1 MAKKPTI
8 VEPGS
13 KTRLSIK
20 DAAKGI
26 TKKPSGMEKL
36 VQDVTNRYR
45 VTAREARDIVTA
57 VSTAADV
64 FSTQKPKNQ
73 AAANKNVVK
82 QVKETVKAAT
92 TGQKGTTSAK
102 AKFTKGENIVV
113 PGKKRK

>member
-1 MAKKPTI
+1 MAKEEMKRKLGTPKP
-8 VEPGS
+8 V
-13 KTRLSIK
+13 K
-20 DAAKGI
+20 DFIAKAD
-26 TKKPSGMEKL
+26 KKASGMEKL

-113 PGKKRK
+113 PGKKR